1 MRSESMLPILTVIA
15 IYDLSLFCN
24 GKAGFLFTDE
34 KLYCSQ
40 VMDKPERIYY
50 TDIVGITDDKE
61 PYKMILNGGKEV
73 PIFNT
78 VVKEHLKYLNEV
90 CRAINCLHIEILQ

>member
-1 MRSESMLPILTVIA
+1 
-15 IYDLSLFCN
+15 
-24 GKAGFLFTDE
+24 
-34 KLYCSQ
+34 
-40 VMDKPERIYY
+40 MDKPERIYY
-50 TDIVGITDDKE
+50 TDIVGISDDKE

-90 CRAINCLHIEILQ
+90 CRAINYLHIEILQ